1 MFKLTHPL
9 PAKYWVAV
17 SGGVDSM
24 SALHWLTKPSRGG
37 LLGIIHIDH
46 GTEHAKDARWLVEG
60 LLRDKQG
67 INCLT
72 FEIEGKPPQGESKE
86 AWWRD
91 RRYDIFQNQVPGY
104 EEIILAHH
112 FDDCLEEY
120 IMNTMVRGYPD
131 TIGYSHGR
139 CIRPFR
145 LWKKKDIISYAVR
158 NKVFFVADPSNDDTS
173 FKRNHIRHN
182 IVPEILKLNPG
193 VYNIVERCIEES
205 MSYYETE
212 R

>member
-131 TIGYSHGR
+131 TIGYSH
-139 CIRPFR
+139 
-145 LWKKKDIISYAVR
+145 
-158 NKVFFVADPSNDDTS
+158 DTS